1 MWVFGALVVAVL
13 ATSLAG
19 CSGDDDSASPATPEA
34 SRRPGAPIVTI
45 GAGQEVPPIPAWSA
59 PEIEVDEDNIAQLK
73 IDASAA
79 LEAGELFGEDDDAIP
94 LYLALREHASGDAEV
109 AAGFQQALAA
119 VIERG
124 DDALAAI
131 DDDPAA
137 LRRAHQVA
145 AVAREAAPD
154 AKPVIE
160 YLGRLDRADQAT
172 QANLAGEQALNARR
186 IVGDDGK
193 TAVDQFR
200 KALQLRPGDARA
212 LQGLAAAE
220 SALIRQAELSANQ
233 DDYATAAQ
241 LLDKAGTVR
250 PDMQTVSEARQRIAR
265 HRGSRVGNLRDLGLA
280 ALTRE
285 GGLDEARRHLADLL
299 RIAPEGDPAA
309 VELREQIE
317 LTTHYGLFRPGQAFT
332 EALERGGRGPEM
344 VVVPHGA
351 FRMGAGPDEK
361 GASDVE
367 RPARNIRFDRGLAVS
382 RNEITVGEFRR
393 FVTATGY
400 EARATRRGYSTA
412 YDERSGNLVR
422 RSGIDWRSDYAGN
435 PAGDSLPVVHVSA
448 QDAKAFAE
456 WLSAQTGHAY
466 RLPSEAEFEHMLR
479 AGSDSRFPWGDG
491 APPEGAGNFTGSEDE
506 SPGGRHWRNAFE
518 GYGDDAW
525 GPARVGLYAANAFG
539 LHDLAGNVSE
549 WVADCWHDGYRRAP
563 SDGQA
568 WINPGCREQV
578 VRGGSWAS
586 SPTQTRSAW
595 RLGSDIGTTNARVGF
610 RVVREI

>member
-1 MWVFGALVVAVL
+1 MWVCGGLVVAAL
-13 ATSLAG
+13 AASLAG
-19 CSGDDDSASPATPEA
+19 CSADDDAASPATPDA
-34 SRRPGAPIVTI
+34 SSRATAPIVTI
-45 GAGQEVPPIPAWSA
+45 GAGQEVSPVPPWSA
-59 PEIEVDEDNIAQLK
+59 PEVEVDDENIAQLK
-73 IDASAA
+73 EDASAA

-94 LYLALREHASGDAEV
+94 LYLALRGHAPADADV
-109 AAGFQQALAA
+109 ATGFQQALGA

-137 LRRAHQVA
+137 LRRAHQFA

-154 AKPVIE
+154 AQPVIE
-160 YLGRLDRADQAT
+160 FLGRLDRADQAA
-172 QANLAGEQALNARR
+172 QANLGGEQALNARR
-186 IVGDDGK
+186 ILGDDGNA
-193 TAVDQFR
+193 AVDHFR

-220 SALIRQAELSANQ
+220 SALIRQAELAADK
-233 DDYATAAQ
+233 DDYDAAAQ
-241 LLDKAGTVR
+241 WLDKAATVR
-250 PDMQTVSEARQRIAR
+250 PDMKTVPEARQRIAR
-265 HRGSRVGNLRDLGLA
+265 HRASRVGNLRDLGLA

-317 LTTHYGLFRPGQAFT
+317 LASHYGLFRPGQAFT

-361 GASDVE
+361 GANDVE

-400 EARATRRGYSTA
+400 EARATRRGYSTV

-448 QDAKAFAE
+448 QDAKAYAE
-456 WLSAQTGHAY
+456 WLSVQTGHVY

-479 AGSDSRFPWGDG
+479 AGSQSRFPWGDD
-491 APPEGAGNFTGSEDE
+491 APPDGAGNFTGGEDE
-506 SPGGRHWRNAFE
+506 SPGGRHWRNAFD
-518 GYGDDAW
+518 GYGDGAW
-525 GPARVGLYAANAFG
+525 GPARVGSYAANAFG

-563 SDGQA
+563 ADGQA

-586 SPTQTRSAW
+586 SPVQTRSAW